1 MQTLNIKTHRK
12 GKSYEKPH
20 FFILN
25 KGRNSGKPL
34 RQSCA
39 NCFVIQF
46 PDTGTMEK
54 IYWMMLG
61 LWRSKAFHPYLRGSV
76 IPFINL
82 KDLKNCVSQAMVSFS
97 NTPDQ
102 FNKNVKALRS
112 LEELEK
118 QYKKN
123 LLMIESARQIIF
135 NRYIKM
141 PK

>member
-1 MQTLNIKTHRK
+1 MQTLNIKTHQK
-12 GKSYEKPH
+12 GRSYEKPH

-25 KGRNSGKPL
+25 KGLNSGKPL
-34 RQSCA
+34 RQPCA

-54 IYWMMLG
+54 IYWMISG

-82 KDLKNCVSQAMVSFS
+82 NDLKTCISQAMTKLST
-97 NTPDQ
+97 NPDQ
-102 FNKNVKALRS
+102 FQKNAKTLRS
-112 LEELEK
+112 LEELER

-123 LLMIESARQIIF
+123 LLLIENARLHVLYT
-135 NRYIKM
+135 YIRKS
-141 PK
+141 

>member
-1 MQTLNIKTHRK
+1 MQTLNIKTHQK
-12 GKSYEKPH
+12 GRSYEKPH

-25 KGRNSGKPL
+25 KGLNSGKPL
-34 RQSCA
+34 RQPCT

-54 IYWMMLG
+54 IYWMIAG

-82 KDLKNCVSQAMVSFS
+82 DDLKRCISQAMDRLSEI
-97 NTPDQ
+97 PDQ
-102 FNKNVKALRS
+102 FARNIKTLRS
-112 LEELEK
+112 LEELEA

-123 LLMIESARQIIF
+123 LLLIESARKAIF
-135 NRYIKM
+135 YQCIVRR
-141 PK
+141 